1 MYKRPIPRRSGSY
14 ELAAPKVFDETSR
27 IGEILINMKNTN
39 VTRPRP
45 SSWRP
50 CWDYEFVARR
60 LPDNERDAYINR
72 CEEWLTSHKPSVG
85 VEKHVPT
92 INTEPIIELMAIYGI
107 HRPPMNKCEMAWRAA
122 GYSESKISKGLA
134 YMRMLDETVEERQT
148 TLDSIFSKW
157 NTTAKT
163 VTKPKKVIKAVKK
176 RL

>member
-1 MYKRPIPRRSGSY
+1 
-14 ELAAPKVFDETSR
+14 
-27 IGEILINMKNTN
+27 
-39 VTRPRP
+39 
-45 SSWRP
+45 
-50 CWDYEFVARR
+50 
-60 LPDNERDAYINR
+60 
-72 CEEWLTSHKPSVG
+72 
-85 VEKHVPT
+85 
-92 INTEPIIELMAIYGI
+92 
-107 HRPPMNKCEMAWRAA
+107 MAWRAA